1 MKRVNI
7 DFDYLIFAYQDD
19 SQDNIYYLD
28 TEFGDIRL
36 VNRQLEDLRD
46 LTDEIELSMNRFL
59 YIPKPG
65 KGRLLADLKIFAQGL
80 EDQQLKKTIKIAFES
95 PHVFEAFKKIL
106 SSYPDILKR
115 LDTYLYE
122 STKREVMEWLA
133 ANAIEPVSTGRNAA
147 NAL

>member
-1 MKRVNI
+1 MKRINI

-46 LTDEIELSMNRFL
+46 LTDEIELSIDRFL

-65 KGRLLADLKIFAQGL
+65 KERVIADLKIFAQNL
-80 EDQQLKKTIKIAFES
+80 EDPQLKKTIQIAFES
-95 PHVFEAFKKIL
+95 PHVLEAFKKIM
-106 SSYPDILKR
+106 SSHPEILKR
-115 LDTYLYE
+115 LEVYLYA
-122 STKREVMEWLA
+122 STKREVMEWLN
-133 ANAIEPVSTGRNAA
+133 ANGIAPADVESKTKKS
-147 NAL
+147 